1 MLLDCLSAVA
11 DPRRAQGQRY
21 QLHYVLLFA
30 ILAMLSGATSYRKIQ
45 RFINAHRETLNEL
58 FGLEWKRAPAHTSIR
73 TMLQALDE
81 HDLEKAFRDHSHQ
94 LSSSASAADD
104 QTPVL
109 AIDGKVLRGSV
120 EHFEDQRAAQLLSVF
135 SQTDQLILGHL
146 PVSTKTNE
154 IPVAQQLIAE
164 LDLGGSLYTFDA
176 LHCQKKRSTLSAHK
190 AVRRSSK

>member
-21 QLHYVLLFA
+21 QLRYVLLFA

-45 RFINAHRETLNEL
+45 RFIHAHRETLNEL
-58 FGLEWKRAPAHTSIR
+58 FDLDWKRAPAHTSIR

-81 HDLEKAFRDHSHQ
+81 QELEKAFRRHSRQ
-94 LSSSASAADD
+94 LSTPPASDD
-104 QTPVL
+104 APPVL

-120 EHFEDQRAAQLLSVF
+120 DHFEDQRAAQLLSVF
-135 SQTDQLILGHL
+135 SQADQLILGHL

-176 LHCQKKRSTLSAHK
+176 LHCQKKPSTSSAHK
-190 AVRRSSK
+190 AARRSSK